1 MSTTAL
7 KSIRMIEFSGKKS
20 DYHMWAAKV
29 LAAGA
34 RKGYDKIWDG
44 RVPITSQREFTL
56 ASVMDEVN

>member
-1 MSTTAL
+1 MFGLDMSTTVL

-34 RKGYDKIWDG
+34 RKGYDKILDG
-44 RVPITSQREFTL
+44 
-56 ASVMDEVN
+56 

>member
-1 MSTTAL
+1 MPLCNLYPEGMFGLDMSTTVL

-34 RKGYDKIWDG
+34 RKGYDKILDG
-44 RVPITSQREFTL
+44 
-56 ASVMDEVN
+56 